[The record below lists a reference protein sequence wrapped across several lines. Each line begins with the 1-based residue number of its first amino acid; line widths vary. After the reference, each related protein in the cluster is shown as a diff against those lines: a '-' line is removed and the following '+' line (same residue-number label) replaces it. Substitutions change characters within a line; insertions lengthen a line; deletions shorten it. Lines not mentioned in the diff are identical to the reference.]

1 LKKNNRHLEK
11 LYPKNNPYFGV
22 FFQRILVCSQYGDHP
37 PSKNLSYFVC
47 NFSNPLQKVGNLFE
61 IPASNGLPPSKDIDV
76 ILAFFFKSVVVLAT
90 EALS

>member
-1 LKKNNRHLEK
+1 
-11 LYPKNNPYFGV
+11 
-22 FFQRILVCSQYGDHP
+22 
-37 PSKNLSYFVC
+37 VC

-61 IPASNGLPPSKDIDV
+61 IPASSGLPPSKDIDV